1 MVYCTIS
8 TFQIYISLRSIV
20 NGMNGQS
27 NQICFF
33 RTINGVYGLCIFLSS
48 CKCKV
53 FCTLFSHRP
62 FRILRHQQKRV
73 AVLTY
78 IKVHAITFKQ
88 YILNFFDRQQ
98 IVIHITTRPLFHYMN
113 VLDNGVHFLKDY
125 LDRYA
130 MKAWF
135 IRDVNYIRI
144 RTNINTLNAIRS
156 ENKYEMCSIY
166 LYRNRFASYT
176 ICSGM

>member
-1 MVYCTIS
+1 
-8 TFQIYISLRSIV
+8 
-20 NGMNGQS
+20 
-27 NQICFF
+27 
-33 RTINGVYGLCIFLSS
+33 
-48 CKCKV
+48 
-53 FCTLFSHRP
+53 
-62 FRILRHQQKRV
+62 
-73 AVLTY
+73 
-78 IKVHAITFKQ
+78 
-88 YILNFFDRQQ
+88 
-98 IVIHITTRPLFHYMN
+98 MN

-156 ENKYEMCSIY
+156 KNKYEMYSI
-166 LYRNRFASYT
+166 NRFASYT